1 MTLPSSIG
9 ASQTDKWTTRGFGT
23 LRAALASLPLAM
35 TMRRIRH
42 SVALLTERRVLLFL
56 GLDFM
61 FLFAGVLIGLSSE
74 SSSGSGRDMWL
85 PFFVMPALVVAVPML
100 ADTVAVERRSGTL
113 DLALTSS
120 GARFYFERRV
130 LSVCALIVFQGFMT
144 MTLTRL
150 LMNRFPLSG
159 PFVQAVSLALFIGAV
174 TLNWAVR
181 LRTAGAVMF
190 ATYLTT
196 LVFSPWL
203 FSNPI
208 HPPESMNGPMT
219 ALDLWQWTQNNLVL
233 VCSAAVFYAYARQ
246 RLMRPELIIT

>member
-1 MTLPSSIG
+1 MTDAGRRGGRRARITDRLG
-9 ASQTDKWTTRGFGT
+9 A
-23 LRAALASLPLAM
+23 LRAARFAGCPQALRTAAL
-35 TMRRIRH
+35 RVRH
-42 SVALLTERRVLLFL
+42 SLALLTERRMLLFL
-56 GLDFM
+56 GLDLL
-61 FLFAGVLIGLSSE
+61 FLFAGVMIGLSSD
-74 SSSGSGRDMWL
+74 SGGARDMWL
-85 PFFVMPALVVAVPML
+85 PFFVMPALLVGVPML

-113 DLALTSS
+113 DLALTSP

-130 LSVCALIVFQGFMT
+130 LSVCALIVVQGCLA

-159 PFVQAVSLALFIGAV
+159 PFAQAISVALFTGAV

-181 LRTAGAVMF
+181 FRTAGAVMF
-190 ATYLTT
+190 ATYLTA

-203 FSNPI
+203 FSIPV
-208 HPPESMNGPMT
+208 HTPDSMNGPMT

-233 VCSAAVFYAYARQ
+233 LSCAAVFYAYARQ